1 LLFVVVFNCLLAVA
15 AAESMSSGALGRG
28 SYRSVVA
35 GVGPRRIPTYYP
47 CAYELIQLYRAN
59 RDVTR
64 SFLVR
69 DKVFDNKFPGTA
81 LANGLF
87 KMVPNKRASFHARE
101 VTEAI
106 RHRTIWMQRIQQQ
119 RAINASI
126 LADARSVLSPEA
138 TVARFSYG
146 TPDAAAYFSPQTYV
160 GANNWPN
167 YWQHPSTKHVVPRPR
182 WRREPE
188 LGGITRVHDAVATP
202 IADF

>member
-1 LLFVVVFNCLLAVA
+1 
-15 AAESMSSGALGRG
+15 MSSGALGRG

-35 GVGPRRIPTYYP
+35 GVNPRRIPTYYSS
-47 CAYELIQLYRAN
+47 AYELIQLYRAN

-69 DKVFDNKFPGTA
+69 DKVFDNKFPGCA

-87 KMVPNKRASFHARE
+87 KMVPNRREGYHARE

-106 RHRTIWMQRIQQQ
+106 RHRTIWIQRIQQQ
-119 RAINASI
+119 RAINAAI
-126 LADARSVLSPEA
+126 LDDASKELTPAEM
-138 TVARFSYG
+138 TTRFSYQ
-146 TPDAAAYFSPQTYV
+146 TPDSAAYFSPQKYSA
-160 GANNWPN
+160 ANNWPN
-167 YWQHPSTKHVVPRPR
+167 YWQHPTEKHVVPRLR

-188 LGGITRVHDAVATP
+188 LGGITRVRDAVATP